1 MSNQDALEK
10 AIKLLNLMKAAYRP
24 MTKEEYKRI
33 QNEENKQRDREG
45 EDDKTMN
52 KNKKIYNLVIDF
64 TFATDIF

>member
-1 MSNQDALEK
+1 LSNQDALEK

>member
-1 MSNQDALEK
+1 
-10 AIKLLNLMKAAYRP
+10 MKAAYRP